1 VENYLNLL
9 ERYKLP
15 LALSLVGVVLILGG
29 MFASAKSTP
38 KPFPKES
45 IVAGA
50 SSSGQLAVDVSG
62 AVENP
67 GVYKLA
73 MDSRVEDA
81 INAAGGFA
89 DQANIL
95 FISKYLN
102 LARKLNDGMKIY
114 VPFVGEKDTDLAV
127 SQNIAGVS
135 AGQVQIV
142 NINLASQSD
151 LEALPGIGPTTAGK
165 IISNRPYQSVDDL
178 FNKKI
183 VGKAVFTKIKDQLTI

>member
-1 VENYLNLL
+1 MDNLVPTL

-15 LALSLVGVVLILGG
+15 LALSLVGIVLILGG
-29 MFASAKSTP
+29 MFASSKSAP

-50 SSSGQLAVDVSG
+50 SSSGQLAIDVSG

-73 MDSRVEDA
+73 PETRVEDA

-102 LARKLNDGMKIY
+102 LARKLSDGMKIY

-127 SQNIAGVS
+127 SQNVAGVS
-135 AGQVQIV
+135 ANSIKII
-142 NINLASQSD
+142 NINSASQTE
-151 LEALPGIGPTTAGK
+151 LESLPGIGPTTAGK

-183 VGKAVFTKIKDQLTI
+183 VGKAVFTKIKDQLSI